1 MEQTLQT
8 PLEEVKAI
16 EILIPYLSH
25 NNEKNVKS
33 YAVQALNS
41 LCYLNEGRLLI
52 GIKKGM
58 IPLLINLISN
68 GTANLKEFAY
78 NIILKVAPY
87 IAKMES
93 IDMNHKIEILDQ
105 VMPVY
110 LAGLGEP
117 SFASLAFN
125 SIQKSLEIYGE
136 RNNPLLSDKN
146 SIIRIGSF
154 LKHLQRMED
163 PTVSNTMK
171 DLLCSNKSVTLCNVY
186 IFIFIL

>member
-1 MEQTLQT
+1 
-8 PLEEVKAI
+8 
-16 EILIPYLSH
+16 
-25 NNEKNVKS
+25 
-33 YAVQALNS
+33 
-41 LCYLNEGRLLI
+41 
-52 GIKKGM
+52 M

-78 NIILKVAPY
+78 NIILKVSPY
-87 IAKMES
+87 ISKMES

-110 LAGLGEP
+110 LVGLNEP

-125 SIQKSLEIYGE
+125 SIQKSVEIYGE
-136 RNNPLLSDKN
+136 KKNPLDEN
-146 SIIRIGSF
+146 SIRKIGYF

-171 DLLCSNKSVTLCNVY
+171 DLFCSNKSVPLCIVCFIYILCFLIFLIIYIYRHFQNVIY
-186 IFIFIL
+186 LW